1 MVRLLR
7 LLPEDHLH
15 KEFLGDGRVQGTRL
29 TRSARTENDH
39 QEERSVLLEAIMRL
53 RRGIE
58 AISVRPLSRL
68 RRWGHRHQYSTDTL
82 RQDWIR
88 HHILRQG
95 WIRQRGPLWVKNGLL
110 QGHQH

>member
-15 KEFLGDGRVQGTRL
+15 KEILVEGRVQGTRL
-29 TRSARTENDH
+29 TRSARTKNYH
-39 QEERSVLLEAIMRL
+39 QEERSVLLEVIMYL

-58 AISVRPLSRL
+58 AIMVRPLSRL
-68 RRWGHRHQYSTDTL
+68 RRWGHRRQYRTDML

-88 HHILRQG
+88 QHILRQG
-95 WIRQRGPLWVKNGLL
+95 WIHQHGPLWVTDGLL
-110 QGHQH
+110 QEHQH